1 MNVRIPYLFS
11 CDEMLFV
18 APAKN
23 LKKFENS
30 NGFSVDQE
38 TLSSNQIFQYV
49 TWNKLAEKVW
59 FQEPVIYKKFLKMR
73 SVMRMWQNNDKKY
86 LHDVTV

>member
-1 MNVRIPYLFS
+1 MNIRIPYLFS

-23 LKKFENS
+23 LKKFEDS

-49 TWNKLAEKVW
+49 T
-59 FQEPVIYKKFLKMR
+59 
-73 SVMRMWQNNDKKY
+73 
-86 LHDVTV
+86 

>member
-23 LKKFENS
+23 LKKIENS

-38 TLSSNQIFQYV
+38 TLLSNQIFQYV
-49 TWNKLAEKVW
+49 
-59 FQEPVIYKKFLKMR
+59 P
-73 SVMRMWQNNDKKY
+73 
-86 LHDVTV
+86 

>member
-1 MNVRIPYLFS
+1 MNIRIPYLFS
-11 CDEMLFV
+11 CDEMLLV

-23 LKKFENS
+23 LKKFEDS

-49 TWNKLAEKVW
+49 T
-59 FQEPVIYKKFLKMR
+59 
-73 SVMRMWQNNDKKY
+73 
-86 LHDVTV
+86 